1 MVLLIIVITLGAQD
15 VPPPPLMQQC
25 LHCKELLESQS
36 SKNNRV
42 LHETGNDRYRHKMQA
57 MISTVARKHGCE
69 CLMEELTTEVNRLPP

>member
-15 VPPPPLMQQC
+15 VPPPPLMQC

-36 SKNNRV
+36 FKNNRV